1 MTMRSDLRA
10 NHELRE
16 LSYEIGLISE
26 AIGSCRLQQGKMKKI
41 YIKYNYKH
49 IYTEYFR

>member
-41 YIKYNYKH
+41 YKI
-49 IYTEYFR
+49 